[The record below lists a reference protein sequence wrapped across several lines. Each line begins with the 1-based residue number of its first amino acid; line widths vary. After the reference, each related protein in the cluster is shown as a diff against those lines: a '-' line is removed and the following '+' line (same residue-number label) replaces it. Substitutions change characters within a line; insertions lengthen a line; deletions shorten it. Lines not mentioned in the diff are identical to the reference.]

1 MIQPYHPTP
10 TPKFLFRGHLLKE
23 SPVWNFLGTAC
34 ITSAL
39 HTIENTVDAITFLF
53 QVKNLQRAAILYSF
67 SPHVNEL
74 CDGI

>member
-1 MIQPYHPTP
+1 MTGCVI
-10 TPKFLFRGHLLKE
+10 
-23 SPVWNFLGTAC
+23 
-34 ITSAL
+34 SAL
-39 HTIENTVDAITFLF
+39 HTVENTMDAITFWF